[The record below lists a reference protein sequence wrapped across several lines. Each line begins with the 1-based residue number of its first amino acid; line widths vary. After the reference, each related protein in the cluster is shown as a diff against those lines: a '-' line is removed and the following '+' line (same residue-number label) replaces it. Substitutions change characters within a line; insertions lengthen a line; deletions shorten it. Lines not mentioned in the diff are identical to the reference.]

1 MFFGTS
7 KDYGGIGL
15 DIKRLKETM
24 TNEERVE
31 QYFAEIEGVFG
42 TREQALNLLNNYD
55 KYKKENDTQSVEIL
69 ERMSIGRHHKEYW
82 VKFEVKEPEL
92 LNNFMISWIVNGK
105 SIAGVQGSVLDYG
118 GVCNKDEIK
127 RKMLKFIEEL

>member
-1 MFFGTS
+1 
-7 KDYGGIGL
+7 
-15 DIKRLKETM
+15 M

-69 ERMSIGRHHKEYW
+69 ER
-82 VKFEVKEPEL
+82 
-92 LNNFMISWIVNGK
+92 
-105 SIAGVQGSVLDYG
+105 
-118 GVCNKDEIK
+118 
-127 RKMLKFIEEL
+127 